1 MRLMAFLSVF
11 FSLFCYG
18 SVFTAQAQTPGVDC
32 SIADDAFKAA
42 SLIRGLSVRRPVP
55 CRLNDKRQVEA
66 YLRETVRK
74 KYSFSRIENEG
85 TMLRMLGMLPPNYDY
100 YNNLIE
106 LYTSQ
111 IGGYYEPIEEYYV
124 MAAWMPASM
133 QMSIAVHE
141 LTHALQD
148 QHFALDK
155 VIDDLSLSSD
165 EQLARAALVEGDAT
179 SVMLD
184 YSHMLAGLP
193 SISKSESVSTFMLQ
207 SLSGAMFSVSLRK
220 APSAIQAALLF
231 PYVSGLNFVHRL
243 LQIGG
248 YREVDRAFS
257 RLPRTTSEILH
268 PELYQSSAFADGSSQ
283 RTPPLAPEG
292 FRSAKATPV
301 HVDTLGEFLIA
312 AMLGTWVSPIE
323 SSSAAAGW
331 KGDRA
336 ALYQGD
342 NQEFALSWVT
352 DWENEVEASEFFET
366 LGKAY
371 CLRYFGPTGGLAAS
385 GSEGSE
391 GSEGSGGSGGN
402 EKPCAFSGGYAKY
415 DDPNFGHVSL
425 NKSDKQVVLKMAKN

>member
-1 MRLMAFLSVF
+1 MRLMAFLSLF
-11 FSLFCYG
+11 FALFCCG
-18 SVFTAQAQTPGVDC
+18 SVLTAQAQIPGVDC
-32 SIADDAFKAA
+32 SIADDAFKTA
-42 SLIRGLSVRRPVP
+42 SRIRGLSVRRPVP
-55 CRLNDKRQVEA
+55 CRLKDKQQVEA
-66 YLRETVRK
+66 YLRETIKK
-74 KYSFSRIENEG
+74 KYSVSRIENEG
-85 TMLRMLGMLPPNYDY
+85 TMLRMLGMLPANYDY
-100 YNNLIE
+100 YNSLIE
-106 LYTSQ
+106 LYTDQ
-111 IGGYYEPIEEYYV
+111 LGGYYEPVEEYYA

-179 SVMLD
+179 AVMLD

-193 SISKSESVSTFMLQ
+193 SISKSESVSAFMLQ

-243 LQIGG
+243 LKRGG
-248 YREVDRAFS
+248 YREVDRAFA
-257 RLPRTTSEILH
+257 RFPRTTSEVLH
-268 PELYQSSAFADGSSQ
+268 PELYQDSAFTDGSSQ
-283 RTPPLAPEG
+283 RIPPLAPEG
-292 FRSAKATPV
+292 FRSAKAMPI

-312 AMLGTWVSPIE
+312 TMLGTWLNPIQ

-331 KGDRA
+331 KGDRV

-342 NQEFALSWVT
+342 KQKFALSWVT

-366 LGKAY
+366 LGRAY
-371 CLRYFGPTGGLAAS
+371 CLRYFGPTGGLAVS
-385 GSEGSE
+385 K
-391 GSEGSGGSGGN
+391 N
-402 EKPCAFSGGYAKY
+402 EEPCAFSGSYAKY
-415 DDPNFGHVSL
+415 DDPNFGQVSL
-425 NKSDKQVVLKMAKN
+425 NKIDKQVVLEIAKN